1 MRILASKMV
10 SFAGARMAVR
20 VAYGLR
26 PRSCLD
32 VLYRCGGARFLCVPA
47 PAGGVEE
54 SHRDPSWVGTWYEML
69 SSSVPVATVESGL
82 IALQAASGLPWWSTV
97 LAATAILRTGLTL
110 PLSVLQKRVVSR
122 LEKLHPEIEYLAK
135 QLRYEVSV
143 SAKQYGWSEKEA
155 RACYRR
161 NIKRIVSELYIR
173 DNCHPFKTT
182 LIIWV
187 QIPVWVFISIALR
200 NLSIGRGDSEGLL
213 IQQQFSTGG
222 ILWFKDLTLPDSTW
236 ILPITLGLLNLLIVE
251 IFSLRTTETS
261 RFWKYATNF
270 FRALSVLMIPIAS
283 NVPSILALYWVS
295 SSFIGLSHSLLL
307 RSPAFCRLCHLPR
320 TKSDSDT
327 PYKDIVAA
335 LYTKYFLK

>member
-1 MRILASKMV
+1 MA
-10 SFAGARMAVR
+10 SFAGARIAVK
-20 VAYGLR
+20 VAFGLR
-26 PRSCLD
+26 SRSCLD
-32 VLYRCGGARFLCVPA
+32 VFCRCGGARLLSTPA

-54 SHRDPSWVGTWYEML
+54 SHRDPPWAGTWYETL

-82 IALQAASGLPWWSTV
+82 IALQVASGLPWWSTV

-110 PLSVLQKRVVSR
+110 PLTIFQKRVVAR
-122 LEKLHPEIEYLAK
+122 LEKLQPEIEQLAR

-143 SAKQYGWSEKEA
+143 SAKQYGWSEKQA
-155 RACYRR
+155 RACYRK

-187 QIPVWVFISIALR
+187 QLPVWVFVSVALR

-213 IQQQFSTGG
+213 IQEQFSTGG
-222 ILWFKDLTLPDSTW
+222 LLWFKDLTLPDSTW

-251 IFSLRTTETS
+251 IFSLRKTEPS

-270 FRALSVLMIPIAS
+270 FRVVSLLMIPIAS
-283 NVPSILALYWVS
+283 NVPSVLALYWVA
-295 SSFIGLSHSLLL
+295 SSFMGLSHNLLL
-307 RSPAFCRLCHLPR
+307 RSPAFCKLCRLPW

-327 PYKDIVAA
+327 PYKDIAAA
-335 LYTKYFLK
+335 LYMKYFFK